1 MICLITLTLLI
12 LLEIKTLLNS
22 KQHLRVLGFELKQK
36 MLNSN
41 DFKVDLI
48 KYC

>member
-1 MICLITLTLLI
+1 MICLITPTPLI
-12 LLEIKTLLNS
+12 SLETKTLLNN

-41 DFKVDLI
+41 DFKADLI